1 MVNDPALILADEPTG
16 SLDSSTSDEILSV
29 FEGLHRDG
37 HTIIMVTH
45 AAEVADRAQ
54 RQITLH
60 DGLIIEDAVA
70 SGKSSLLN
78 AIPLDSPR

>member
-1 MVNDPALILADEPTG
+1 M
-16 SLDSSTSDEILSV
+16 SL

-45 AAEVADRAQ
+45 AAEVADRAR

-60 DGLIIEDAVA
+60 DGRIIEDAVA
-70 SGKSSLLN
+70 SGKNSLLN
-78 AIPLDSPR
+78 AIPLVSPR